1 MKLEIEINEKRIT
14 ELVEL
19 EIAKRIVTKYSGE
32 YFDANHGVKT
42 GVEKAI
48 KEYIYAKK
56 DEIIDEVIQRAS
68 VEIVRKGLPKFLT
81 DLGTKI

>member
-32 YFDANHGVKT
+32 YSDWRR
-42 GVEKAI
+42 ES
-48 KEYIYAKK
+48 Y
-56 DEIIDEVIQRAS
+56 QR
-68 VEIVRKGLPKFLT
+68 VHLR
-81 DLGTKI
+81 

>member
-32 YFDANHGVKT
+32 NSDANYGVKT

-56 DEIIDEVIQRAS
+56 DEIIDKVIQRAS

-81 DLGTKI
+81 DLGTKS